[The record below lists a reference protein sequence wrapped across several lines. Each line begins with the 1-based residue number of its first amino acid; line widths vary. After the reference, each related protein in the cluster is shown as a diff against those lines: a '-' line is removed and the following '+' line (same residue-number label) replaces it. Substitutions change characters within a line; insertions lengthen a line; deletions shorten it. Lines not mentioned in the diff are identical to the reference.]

1 MSRCRPFSI
10 VGFNAYDLCELAM
23 APPTPI
29 STPPAAA
36 AVLANNV
43 TASSSNNS
51 NSSNT
56 SAATAE
62 PHPPVL
68 LMNGR
73 ELVVDSLARA
83 AALGMNTLRTWAHT
97 SNPDTPFQVRRRI
110 GFILNFH
117 HVSRSYLGVTWELL
131 GGTNDHDENAP
142 PFPPLLSLP
151 VYRRPPGCM
160 TRRGWRHW
168 TL

>member
-29 STPPAAA
+29 ATPTAAA
-36 AVLANNV
+36 AAGLANNV
-43 TASSSNNS
+43 SAPSSSS

-56 SAATAE
+56 SAAAAE
-62 PHPPVL
+62 THPPVL
-68 LMNGR
+68 LMSGR

-97 SNPDTPFQVRRRI
+97 SNPDTPFQVRLI
-110 GFILNFH
+110 PYFL
-117 HVSRSYLGVTWELL
+117 
-131 GGTNDHDENAP
+131 
-142 PFPPLLSLP
+142 
-151 VYRRPPGCM
+151 
-160 TRRGWRHW
+160 
-168 TL
+168 